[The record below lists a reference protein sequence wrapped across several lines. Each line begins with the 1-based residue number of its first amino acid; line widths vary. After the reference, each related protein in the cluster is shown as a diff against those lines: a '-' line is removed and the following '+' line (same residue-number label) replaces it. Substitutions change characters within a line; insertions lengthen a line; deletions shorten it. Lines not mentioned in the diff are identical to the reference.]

1 MSTGDRPPEGPE
13 QDAAE
18 TPRPDGGTPTDTDG
32 GSPTD
37 TDGGSPEE
45 GRAGATDTGAGGPG
59 VELGRLHPL
68 TPVLKGWKVLAIVVA
83 AVGQDALRE
92 FDLRLFGLQLLTA
105 MFIGLVLGLLSWWF
119 TKYRIE
125 GDVLRVESG
134 FVFRRSRR
142 IRLDR
147 LQAVDIV
154 RPVLARLLGL
164 AELRLEVAGGAS
176 TEAPLAYLTEPA
188 AQRLR
193 AELLARAAGLE
204 ADAPEA
210 PEARL
215 VSVPPGALFASTILS
230 APFLVS
236 ALGFVAVSA
245 ASLWIGEIVGF
256 ALLVPWALG
265 GIGVVWQ
272 QFVSEYGFTVS
283 ESPDGLRIRKGLL
296 DTVAQTVPPGRVQGV
311 QVEQQFLW
319 RSKNWVRLSVDVAG
333 YAADASGEKSSTLL
347 PVAPWDVAR
356 GLLERVLP
364 GVDVEAIPRVQAPR
378 SARWLRPIGWKYL
391 RHGVSDQVFV
401 ADRGWVTRRTSVV
414 PHAKMQSVRIEQGP
428 LQRRL
433 GLATVHVDTPS
444 GPVNAMALHRAAG
457 VAREI
462 AEHEAELSRS
472 ARRNAGPERWMS

>member
-1 MSTGDRPPEGPE
+1 MSRD
-13 QDAAE
+13 DA
-18 TPRPDGGTPTDTDG
+18 PDTDAPG
-32 GSPTD
+32 GDAPDSD
-37 TDGGSPEE
+37 TP
-45 GRAGATDTGAGGPG
+45 GA
-59 VELGRLHPL
+59 ELGRLHPL
-68 TPVLKGWKVLAIVVA
+68 TPVLKGWKFLAIVVA

-92 FDLRLFGLQLLTA
+92 FDLRMFGLQLLAA
-105 MFIGLVLGLLSWWF
+105 MLIGIVLGLLSWWF

-134 FVFRRSRR
+134 FLFRRSRR

-164 AELRLEVAGGAS
+164 AELRLEVAGGGS

-188 AQRLR
+188 AHRLR
-193 AELLARAAGLE
+193 AELLARAAGLD

-210 PEARL
+210 PESRL
-215 VSVPPGALFASTILS
+215 VSVPPGVLFASTLLS
-230 APFLVS
+230 ASFL
-236 ALGFVAVSA
+236 AAAGGFVAFSV
-245 ASLWIGEIVGF
+245 ASLWLGEVVGV

-265 GIGVVWQ
+265 GLGVMWQ

-311 QVEQQFLW
+311 QIEQQFLW
-319 RSKNWVRLSVDVAG
+319 RSKNWVRLTVDVAG
-333 YAADASGEKSSTLL
+333 YASDTSGEKSSTLL
-347 PVAPWDVAR
+347 PVAPWEVAH
-356 GLLERVLP
+356 GLLQRVLP
-364 GVDVEAIPRVQAPR
+364 GVDVESIPRVQAPR
-378 SARWLRPIGWKYL
+378 SARWLRPIGWKFL
-391 RHGVSDQVFV
+391 RHGVDERVFV
-401 ADRGWVTRRTSVV
+401 ADRGWITRYTAVV

-444 GPVNAMALHRAAG
+444 GPVNAVALHRAAG

-472 ARRNAGPERWMS
+472 ARRTAGPERWMR